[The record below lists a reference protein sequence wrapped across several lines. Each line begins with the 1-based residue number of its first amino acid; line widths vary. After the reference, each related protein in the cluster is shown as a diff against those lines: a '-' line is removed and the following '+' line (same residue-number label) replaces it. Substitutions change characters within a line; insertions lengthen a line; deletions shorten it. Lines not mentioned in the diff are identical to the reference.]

1 MEEKTELEW
10 LENWM
15 LERGEKDLPET
26 RITTIELVLEFLH
39 SRGLLTTSGIELETI
54 FCKKY
59 IYEGFPVTKVSV
71 IEEMDTKEVKRRISD
86 YLNKINSKIC
96 PSEIADQLHIDYNQC
111 VEVIEELLKR
121 GEIEIV
127 ED

>member
-1 MEEKTELEW
+1 MKEKTELEW

-15 LERGEKDLPET
+15 LEQDEEDLPES

-39 SRGLLTTSGIELETI
+39 TRCLLTASGIELETN

-59 IYEGFPVTKVSV
+59 IHESPPVTKVSV
-71 IEEMDTKEVKRRISD
+71 IKDIDSKEAKRRISEH
-86 YLNKINSKIC
+86 LNQIDGNIY
-96 PSEIADQLHIDYNQC
+96 PSEIAEQLHIDYNLC
-111 VEVIEELLKR
+111 VKVIEELLK
-121 GEIEIV
+121 EKKIEIV

>member
-1 MEEKTELEW
+1 MKDKTELEW

-15 LERGEKDLPET
+15 LEQDEEDLPED

-39 SRGLLTTSGIELETI
+39 SRGLLTTSGIELETN

-59 IYEGFPVTKVSV
+59 IHESLPVAKVSV
-71 IEEMDTKEVKRRISD
+71 IEDMDSKEAKRRISE
-86 YLNKINSKIC
+86 YLNKNTGRVY
-96 PSEIADQLHIDYNQC
+96 PSEIADQLHIDYDLC
-111 VEVIEELLKR
+111 VEVIEGLLKD

>member
-1 MEEKTELEW
+1 MIEKTELEW

-15 LERGEKDLPET
+15 LDQDEKDLPET

-39 SRGLLTTSGIELETI
+39 TRGLLTTSGIELETN

-59 IYEGFPVTKVSV
+59 IHESPPTTKVIV
-71 IEEMDTKEVKRRISD
+71 IKDMTTKEAKRRISE
-86 YLNKINSKIC
+86 YLNKIDDKIY
-96 PSEIADQLHIDYNQC
+96 PSEIAEHLHIDYSIC
-111 VEVIEELLKR
+111 IEVIEELLK
-121 GEIEIV
+121 EKKIEIV

>member
-15 LERGEKDLPET
+15 LERGEEELSKD

-39 SRGLLTTSGIELETI
+39 TRGLLTTSGIELECN

-59 IYEGFPVTKVSV
+59 IHESLPVAKISV
-71 IEEMDTKEVKRRISD
+71 IKDMDNKEAKKRISE
-86 YLNKINSKIC
+86 YLNKIDGNIF
-96 PSEIADQLHIDYNQC
+96 PSEIAEHLHIDYSLC
-111 VEVIEELLKR
+111 VEVIEELLK
-121 GEIEIV
+121 EKKIEIV